1 MSQVFRVLQQV
12 GINVSEQD
20 GAAAPLAPTGGRARA
35 GLTQYAPEFVRL
47 VLAIEALK
55 TEDRPFAL
63 QFVAATPSEGTSTVA
78 ANFASV
84 SAVERGKPV
93 LLVDCNGDGAQ
104 EPASSL
110 PTLVEGYRDGASLRA
125 RLIQTGRDMSGA
137 TAVRLGDSR
146 HPMFDVDPAE
156 LQRVMWRAREEF
168 AITVLDCPAITSDPQ
183 SAALSR
189 FCDGTV
195 LVIQAEGVRKQ
206 VVQAAKRE
214 IERHGGQVIG
224 VVLNRRR
231 FYIPDWVYNKL

>member
-20 GAAAPLAPTGGRARA
+20 RDARPLAPSAGRTGPSLAR
-35 GLTQYAPEFVRL
+35 YAPEFVRL

-63 QFVAATPSEGTSTVA
+63 QFVAATASEGTSTIA
-78 ANFASV
+78 ANFAGVASM
-84 SAVERGKPV
+84 ERGKPV
-93 LLVDCNGDGAQ
+93 LLVDCNGGSAPD
-104 EPASSL
+104 PAASV
-110 PTLVEGYRDGASLRA
+110 PTLVDGYRDGASLRA
-125 RLIQTGRDMSGA
+125 RLIQMGQELTGPTS
-137 TAVRLGDSR
+137 VRLGKSR

-168 AITVLDCPAITSDPQ
+168 AITVLDCPAITTDPQ

-224 VVLNRRR
+224 VVFNRRR
-231 FYIPDWVYNKL
+231 FYIPDWAYNRL

>member
-20 GAAAPLAPTGGRARA
+20 RAASPLATPGERPRSS
-35 GLTQYAPEFVRL
+35 LLQYAPEFVRL
-47 VLAIEALK
+47 VLSIEALK

-63 QFVAATPSEGTSTVA
+63 QFVAATAAEGTSTIA
-78 ANFASV
+78 SNFASV
-84 SAVERGKPV
+84 AALERGKPV
-93 LLVDCNGDGAQ
+93 LLVDCNGGPAAD
-104 EPASSL
+104 EPVTG
-110 PTLVEGYRDGASLRA
+110 PTLVEGYRDGSSLRA
-125 RLIQTGRDMSGA
+125 KMLAAGREIAGA
-137 TAVRLGDSR
+137 LPVRLGQSR

-206 VVQAAKRE
+206 VVQAARRE

-224 VVLNRRR
+224 VVFNRRR